1 LTAVIHR
8 TKAIPSYEKGNGK
21 VEKTPPISN
30 KLLRA
35 DPKNTGQQ
43 RMPPLTEVEQNLQA
57 HMIEKQRLAE
67 SDLLSSL
74 YRVLIEN
81 HDLPSGLRAALQIV
95 CQITGWVVGTA
106 WLPSDN
112 ERQIRFYSSWHQD
125 DPKLAEFIGLCQQQS
140 FARDLGIPGR
150 VWPHGKDE

>member
-30 KLLRA
+30 KLLRG

-74 YRVLIEN
+74 TECSSRITICLPACVPLFKSSVTLLAGSSVLCGFPLTIK
-81 HDLPSGLRAALQIV
+81 GKW
-95 CQITGWVVGTA
+95 G
-106 WLPSDN
+106 
-112 ERQIRFYSSWHQD
+112 YSFWHQD

-140 FARDLGIPGR
+140 FARDLGIQGR

>member
-30 KLLRA
+30 KLLRG

-95 CQITGWVVGTA
+95 CQITGWVVGTV

-112 ERQIRFYSSWHQD
+112 QRQMRFYSFWHQD

-140 FARDLGIPGR
+140 FARDLGIQGR

>member
-30 KLLRA
+30 KLLRG

-74 YRVLIEN
+74 TECSSRITICLPACVPLFKSSVKLLAGSSVLCGFPLTI
-81 HDLPSGLRAALQIV
+81 
-95 CQITGWVVGTA
+95 
-106 WLPSDN
+106 
-112 ERQIRFYSSWHQD
+112 
-125 DPKLAEFIGLCQQQS
+125 K
-140 FARDLGIPGR
+140 
-150 VWPHGKDE
+150 GK